1 MNATLLGKEL
11 RQHIV
16 ALIVLAVIN
25 LIAISLLLATAV
37 GNPLLGSMFQ
47 LLQSQMWILAVSAVI
62 LGNRLVVAE
71 YQAQTQLFLEAL
83 PLPRWRMF
91 LTKYL
96 VGFLLLMILAA
107 AAFGAVVLSAART
120 EELTASFLTLLSTRY
135 LLFTWLCYGFFF
147 LTGFLGKYRWGFYGL
162 IVIGIIAINM
172 FTNIEL
178 MRAGPMKLVTGDF
191 AFERSQWPTQS
202 LAITGALIAA
212 TFTIS
217 WLLACVRE
225 GSVAGR
231 LGERISYREKM
242 SFIVVFV
249 GLFFTLMLAGE
260 KRKKLPYDITGATVA
275 SHPAITVKI
284 TPQDDASQ
292 QLADRLAS
300 DLGAMAEFL
309 DIDKLPPLFVAQRD
323 DLDPDIFQNG
333 YLGGADG
340 IALRTNFTNPDWQ
353 YVNFLEHTIGDV
365 LEHRSNGRIKS
376 EQDFWVI
383 DGFCLYWAHLRAG
396 ENPAADPLDFQ
407 GARGNLWLRA
417 LHGTESFDGP
427 LKHRE
432 HILRW
437 FTWHGR
443 VGHNITAGIGW
454 SGLVSLRTK
463 VGDEKFRDFLRAS
476 LGRDTPE
483 NITTTIRDLITSPE
497 ARLEITTGISHKE
510 LLTEWNGLLND
521 ARDILEEQARDLPR
535 LEGSFE
541 FVTESEDRDSFAGVY
556 KFIAPAN
563 SADLV
568 RPTLLYGDAMT
579 FYPRI
584 PSETLYK
591 RQPLSL
597 APDLD
602 EQSGSVYEDFTAGNR
617 IAHTFAAYHRVL
629 GCRIISGWQ
638 VTDVR

>member
-1 MNATLLGKEL
+1 VNATLLGKEL
-11 RQHIV
+11 RQHAVSI
-16 ALIVLAVIN
+16 IVLAVIN
-25 LIAISLLLATAV
+25 LIAITLLLVMAR
-37 GNPLLGSMFQ
+37 GNPLLGSIFQ
-47 LLQSQMWILAVSAVI
+47 ILQWQLWILAVSAVI

-96 VGFLLLMILAA
+96 VGLFLMIVLGV
-107 AAFGAVVLSAART
+107 AAFGAVLAVATNT
-120 EELTASFLTLLSTRY
+120 EELSTPFVLLLLTRF

-162 IVIGIIAINM
+162 IVIGITVINM
-172 FTNIEL
+172 FTDIEL

-191 AFERSQWPTQS
+191 PFERSQWPTQA
-202 LAITGALIAA
+202 LAITGGLIAFTFIA
-212 TFTIS
+212 T

-242 SFIVVFV
+242 AFIVVLV
-249 GLFFTLMLAGE
+249 GLFFTVMLAGE
-260 KRKKLPYDITGATVA
+260 KRKKAPYDITEAAVA
-275 SHPAITVKI
+275 SHSAISVKV
-284 TPQDDASQ
+284 TPQGDASQ

-309 DIDKLPPLFVAQRD
+309 DIEKLPPLFIAQRD

-340 IALRTNFTNPDWQ
+340 IALRTNFNSPDWH
-353 YVNFLEHTIGDV
+353 YVNFLEHVVGDV
-365 LEHRSNGRIKS
+365 LERRSNGRIKS
-376 EQDFWVI
+376 EEDFWVI
-383 DGFCLYWAHLRAG
+383 DGFCLYWAHSRAG
-396 ENPAADPLDFQ
+396 ENPAADPLDFE
-407 GARGNLWLRA
+407 GERRNLWLRA
-417 LHGTESFDGP
+417 LYGTAPFGGP

-437 FTWHGR
+437 FTWHGS

-454 SGLVSLRTK
+454 SGLVSLRDK
-463 VGDEKFRDFLRAS
+463 VGEEKFRDFLRAS

-483 NITTTIRDLITSPE
+483 NVTTTIRDLITSPE
-497 ARLEITTGISHKE
+497 ARLKIATGISHQE
-510 LLTEWNGLLND
+510 FLEVWNDQLSR
-521 ARDILEEQARDLPR
+521 ARDVLGDEADDIPR

-541 FVTESEDRDSFAGVY
+541 FVTESEERDSFTGVY
-556 KFIAPAN
+556 KFTAPAN
-563 SADLV
+563 SGDLV
-568 RPTLLYGDAMT
+568 RPTLLYGNALT

-597 APDLD
+597 APGLE
-602 EQSGSVYEDFTAGNR
+602 EQSGSVFEDFTSGNR

-638 VTDVR
+638 LTEVR